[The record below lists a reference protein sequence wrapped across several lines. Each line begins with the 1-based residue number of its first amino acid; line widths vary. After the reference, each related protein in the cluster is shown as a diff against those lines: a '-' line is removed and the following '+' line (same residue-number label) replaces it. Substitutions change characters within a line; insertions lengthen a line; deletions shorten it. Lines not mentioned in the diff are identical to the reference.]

1 MIALMPVHCWSIAK
15 LKPIQALASRI
26 HKWTSYCGEA
36 LCRLVCFLWTTSD
49 HVLIGYVGDPLAQTE
64 LRCYGDADFAGCKAT
79 HRSTPGMFAC
89 VRPAPGRRA
98 RRRPRGRAQYD
109 PRGPVGRPR
118 AGRAGQGAVYRAPN
132 PAAGVRNCP
141 PRSPPTR
148 EAFRAAAVPAPV
160 PWWERPP
167 KRADGVSVGIRR
179 RAARLRGAQ
188 GSATDPLR
196 RAGGP
201 ASPRGGPRR
210 RTRCREDP
218 HRRSPV
224 APRDRHQCARRLAR
238 TRSRVRRR
246 RVRNMSRGAAPGG
259 SLGAPKD
266 RPPPPVR
273 LAIREKGL
281 FASVSISWH
290 CA

>member
-1 MIALMPVHCWSIAK
+1 MTQLY
-15 LKPIQALASRI
+15 LYASGRR
-26 HKWTSYCGEA
+26 SA
-36 LCRLVCFLWTTSD
+36 RRRLVAVAES
-49 HVLIGYVGDPLAQTE
+49 A
-64 LRCYGDADFAGCKAT
+64 AAGPHSWGAKRDRGGVAAG
-79 HRSTPGMFAC
+79 RRRVSRRPRPPRASSGMFAC

-118 AGRAGQGAVYRAPN
+118 AGRTDRGAAYRAPN
-132 PAAGVRNCP
+132 PAASVRNCP

-167 KRADGVSVGIRR
+167 KRADGVSVGIGRARR
-179 RAARLRGAQ
+179 RTARLRGAQ

-259 SLGAPKD
+259 SHP
-266 RPPPPVR
+266 
-273 LAIREKGL
+273 
-281 FASVSISWH
+281 
-290 CA
+290 